1 MDGEKC
7 DMGVFKLVTTDIA
20 EEKADEVAVLCV
32 DAETSVTNPLLPRK
46 LEVADACAIKALGE
60 DFAGGLEVDHLERC
74 ELEAH
79 CAEVHGGKERV
90 GTGRASILLG
100 SQIRILRTGYHKLY
114 EIVKADRHDA
124 TTNEGDSYLLAD
136 CKLEWF

>member
-1 MDGEKC
+1 
-7 DMGVFKLVTTDIA
+7 MGVFKLVTTDIA
-20 EEKADEVAVLCV
+20 EEKADEVAVCRV
-32 DAETSVTNPLLPRK
+32 DAETGGANPLLPRK

-79 CAEVHGGKERV
+79 CAEVHGGKEWV

-100 SQIRILRTGYHKLY
+100 SQIRILRTLDDKLY
-114 EIVKADRHDA
+114 EIVKGNRSTS
-124 TTNEGDSYLLAD
+124 TTDEGDSYLLARR
-136 CKLEWF
+136 EWF